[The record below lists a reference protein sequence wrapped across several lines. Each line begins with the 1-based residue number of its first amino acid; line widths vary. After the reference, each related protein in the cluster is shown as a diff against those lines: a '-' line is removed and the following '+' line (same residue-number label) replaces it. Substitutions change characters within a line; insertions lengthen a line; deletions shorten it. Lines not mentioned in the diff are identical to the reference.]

1 MTCSSTVS
9 VQRSSVVVTRDGCD
23 ARALSFTTR
32 TTAVTQVAQERSSV
46 TATGARGPTGPAGP
60 TGPVGPTG
68 PAGPTGPQGAPGP
81 TGPQGATGN
90 AGPEGPTGPAGPT
103 GPIGPTGPNAWS
115 LSYSASIPS
124 NAGGSDGDFHVT
136 ADASWVYLYKKGPV
150 TPGEWTY
157 TGVKWVSETGIST
170 LLADKAPVN
179 TTLTDAAASATL
191 PATTSTALT
200 ALLQTVRNCLKYLV
214 NSTVLLTGAQTV
226 AGVKTFSSR
235 SSHAGAF
242 TPSVLVAFSATPT
255 FDCATGNVFEMV
267 ALTGNV
273 TSITMSNA
281 TAGQTVQIRFLQDG
295 TGGRTVAVPSGAKV
309 DGSINTGANRVSWLV
324 LTYSARGARWEGNW
338 LQIPS

>member
-1 MTCSSTVS
+1 MSCTIVEHE
-9 VQRSSVVVTRDGCD
+9 VQVIVRPDDCD
-23 ARALSFTTR
+23 APPVV
-32 TTAVTQVAQERSSV
+32 VTQVADTRVVVDAVAEHIV
-46 TATGARGPTGPAGP
+46 VDTGPIGPQGAQGPQGPVGPTGPQGPAGQ
-60 TGPVGPTG
+60 TG
-68 PAGPTGPQGAPGP
+68 PAGPTGPQGA
-81 TGPQGATGN
+81 TGN
-90 AGPEGPTGPAGPT
+90 TGPEGPTGPAGPT

-124 NAGGSDGDFHVT
+124 NAGGADGDFHLT

-157 TGVKWVSETGIST
+157 TGVKWVSETGIAT

-255 FDCATGNVFEMV
+255 FDCAAGNEFEMDL
-267 ALTGNV
+267 LTGNV
-273 TSITMSNA
+273 TSMTLANPVG
-281 TAGQTVQIRFLQDG
+281 GQTVQISFQQDA
-295 TGGRTVAVPSGAKV
+295 TGGRTIALPSGAKV
-309 DGSINTGANRVSWLV
+309 NGSPSTAANRVSWLIM
-324 LTYSARGARWEGNW
+324 TYSSRRARWEGDW
-338 LQIPS
+338 SVVPA